1 MEEQTL
7 SGVLNLKVTKAKN
20 ADFRLKIDAWK
31 KRHKERDRMKKRT
44 FEHGGAIR
52 AAFEKFSSNFDLG
65 RERIQ
70 DAQCE
75 YINLVEDLEK
85 TRKEEKT
92 INNMLALLP
101 EMVTVIE
108 GQNIDKIV
116 NDLTNGWNREFK
128 VLESF
133 VALVKQELVLE
144 KHYFNFYEVPEL
156 MVKRKFQKKDF
167 ENVKKLL
174 LKVQKAYLAQKAQI

>member
-1 MEEQTL
+1 MDQHFDKWYMEEQTL

-31 KRHKERDRMKKRT
+31 KRQKERDRMKKRT
-44 FEHGGAIR
+44 FEHGGSIR
-52 AAFEKFSSNFDLG
+52 AAFEKFSNNFDLG

-101 EMVTVIE
+101 DIVTVIE

-116 NDLTNGWNREFK
+116 GDLTNAWNREFK

-174 LKVQKAYLAQKAQI
+174 LKV